1 MIVITVGDI
10 VFALVI
16 VSLVILACIL
26 PKKDKDKDKDGD
38 SNGKDQA

>member
-16 VSLVILACIL
+16 VSLVLLACIL
-26 PKKDKDKDKDGD
+26 PKKDKDKDGEDND
-38 SNGKDQA
+38 EP